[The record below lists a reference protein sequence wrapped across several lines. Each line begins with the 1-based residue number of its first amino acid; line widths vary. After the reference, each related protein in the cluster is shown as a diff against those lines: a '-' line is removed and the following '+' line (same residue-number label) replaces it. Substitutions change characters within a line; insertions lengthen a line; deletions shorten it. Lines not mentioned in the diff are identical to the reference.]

1 MIGLGSEKNHMCNNL
16 TLWLPALNLWLKPS
30 HLHYIHPQV
39 CVKWRI
45 FFVLATRWWTVVVTD
60 LGGNFNRGNFVPR
73 HVTSTTLTFRAL
85 LIPRSLWS
93 SLSSF
98 CLLDCELFNFC
109 PAHWSNTNLDHI
121 APFSL
126 STGQDNSFLH
136 TWKFN
141 KPFHRVAEVGRRRKG
156 PSPKSQKEILSP
168 NIHFFVA
175 ILSFVE
181 ICAFLGQEYHYCI
194 SY

>member
-1 MIGLGSEKNHMCNNL
+1 MFVLPNAQRTRGPGPLILLPWRGAHSWLRGHIWTCFCRESNKCRDHTGFWGEIIKCALWIILNHDGHDKFHVWCCP
-16 TLWLPALNLWLKPS
+16 TLNLKPS

-98 CLLDCELFNFC
+98 CLLNCELFNF
-109 PAHWSNTNLDHI
+109 
-121 APFSL
+121 L
-126 STGQDNSFLH
+126 SGN
-136 TWKFN
+136 WRN
-141 KPFHRVAEVGRRRKG
+141 
-156 PSPKSQKEILSP
+156 
-168 NIHFFVA
+168 
-175 ILSFVE
+175 
-181 ICAFLGQEYHYCI
+181 C
-194 SY
+194 